1 MTFRAALAILRKDLA
16 LEIRTRQSVP
26 AMVLFSI
33 TVFVLFHFGLD
44 RNELEGPLASGVL
57 WVTVLLATVL
67 GVNRLFAA
75 ERENGA
81 LDGVLLAPIDR
92 TAIYVA
98 KATALF
104 LYLTALELIAIP
116 AFAVLLL
123 GPGLGGAFPEL
134 LAIVPLAN
142 LGLAA
147 VGALVAGIAAEAR
160 SRDLVTPLMLLPLV
174 VPVLIAAA
182 NATKPLLERSAHAQ
196 DLGKWLGFLGLFDI
210 VFILLS
216 VAVFDFL
223 LED

>member
-1 MTFRAALAILRKDLA
+1 MTWLAILRKDVA
-16 LEIRTRQSVP
+16 LELRTRQSVA
-26 AMVLFSI
+26 AMVLFSV

-44 RNELEGPLASGVL
+44 RDQVEGDVASGVL
-57 WVTVLLATVL
+57 WVTILLATVL

-75 ERENGA
+75 ERDGGA

-92 TAIYVA
+92 TSIYVA
-98 KATALF
+98 KAGALF
-104 LYLTALELIAIP
+104 LYLVVLELVAVP

-134 LAIVPLAN
+134 LAILA
-142 LGLAA
+142 LADVGLAA

-160 SRDLVTPLMLLPLV
+160 TRDLIVPLMLLPLV

-182 NATKPLLERSAHAQ
+182 NATKPLLERVSAPE
-196 DLGKWLGFLGLFDI
+196 DLGRWLGFMGLFDI
-210 VFILLS
+210 VFVLLS

-223 LED
+223 MED